1 MRKQPIYALLLA
13 AALCGCASS
22 SANIQASYVSPLQYQ
37 SYTCAQLSEEARAV
51 SSRAA
56 QVAGVQDSNRTS
68 DAVVTTVGVVIFW
81 PALFFMKGDGPTAA
95 ELARLKGDMEAIER
109 ASIQK
114 NCGIKFERAPPP
126 PEPPPPQ
133 SY

>member
-1 MRKQPIYALLLA
+1 MRNKWISVPLLA
-13 AALCGCASS
+13 AALGGCASS

-37 SYTCAQLSEEARAV
+37 NYTCAQLSQEAQAV
-51 SSRAA
+51 SAHAA

-95 ELARLKGDMEAIER
+95 ELARLKGEM
-109 ASIQK
+109 
-114 NCGIKFERAPPP
+114 
-126 PEPPPPQ
+126 
-133 SY
+133 

>member
-68 DAVVTTVGVVIFW
+68 DAVVTTV
-81 PALFFMKGDGPTAA
+81 KGDGPTAA